1 MQTKGL
7 LATAVVGL
15 FLTLDVSAI
24 ELGSFST
31 ERFNTTY
38 TLDGSSMANAR
49 AKLLNPDNFGPQGTV
64 PETINITDI
73 SGEVTYTAL
82 SPFNVFLAGWLSDLA
97 DQPITEN
104 EGQAFF
110 DWVTAGGTLII
121 TCDDDSHDALCIA
134 FALDQSGA
142 GDPASGPA
150 NPTASGSTRPM
161 FDGPFGAVTELQM
174 FSNMPYFA
182 DTGDFSV
189 LAEDQVGNP
198 VILEQLIGN
207 GRVVAFTDVDMISDT
222 TLSDGD
228 GISNDNDRFLGN
240 LIAYLNNE
248 SEETFF
254 INAGLNG
261 NWWGGPSRSGEGAQL
276 EIVDNG
282 VEYTVVLTFYSYDD
296 EGNQIFLI
304 AVGPAVGLAED
315 NVTTLD
321 VFITEGGMWGD
332 DFNPATVT
340 EDQVGTAVLTAYH
353 CGLIRIA
360 FDPNAEYE
368 ALGYSDLEYDFTRLA
383 EPVAPCPVAYP
394 PALLFQ

>member
-1 MQTKGL
+1 MPTKGL
-7 LATAVVGL
+7 LATAVIGFFVT
-15 FLTLDVSAI
+15 FDVFAI

-31 ERFNTTY
+31 ARFNTDW
-38 TLDGSSMANAR
+38 TLNGDQMLNAR
-49 AKLLNPDNFGPQGTV
+49 AKLLNPDNFGPGGTV
-64 PETINITDI
+64 PEAINITDV
-73 SGEVTYTAL
+73 SGEITYTAL
-82 SPFNVFLAGWLSDLA
+82 SPFNVFLAGYLSDNA
-97 DQPITEN
+97 AAPITED
-104 EGQAFF
+104 EGQAFL

-121 TCDDDSHDALCIA
+121 TCDDDSHDELCIA
-134 FALDQSGA
+134 FELNHSGA
-142 GDPASGPA
+142 GDPASPPV
-150 NPTASGSTRPM
+150 NPTASASTRPM
-161 FDGPFGAVTELQM
+161 FDGPFGVVTELEM
-174 FSNMPYFA
+174 FSFMPYFT
-182 DTGDFSV
+182 DSGEFSV
-189 LAEDQVGNP
+189 LAEDQLGNP
-198 VILEQLIGN
+198 VILEHLIGA

-228 GISNDNDRFLGN
+228 VISNDNDRFLGN
-240 LIAYLNNE
+240 LIAYLKDE

-282 VEYTVVLTFYSYDD
+282 VEYTVVLTFYSYND
-296 EGNQIFLI
+296 EGEQIFLI

-321 VFITEGGMWGD
+321 VFITEGGMWGE
-332 DFNPATVT
+332 DFNPATVS
-340 EDQVGTAVLTAYH
+340 EDQVGTAVLTAFH

-360 FDPNAEYE
+360 FDPDAEYE

-394 PALLFQ
+394 ASLLLR